1 MPWEKSFDQD
11 RALAAAADVFYDRG
25 YEAASMTQL
34 LAAMGIQK
42 GSFYATFGS
51 KRDVFVAALRRYNT
65 LWADLFARQRE
76 GRSPRDFLVEQMRSI
91 AGECRGK
98 AAARGC
104 FLVNTAIELGPHDPE
119 IKKLCRQALDT
130 YATLMQ
136 ELIEEAQALGE
147 MDPALD
153 AEANAQML
161 LSVRLGLRV
170 MGRSGLG
177 PNIARVAVDRALKP
191 LTEFSAA

>member
-1 MPWEKSFDQD
+1 MPWEKSFDQEH
-11 RALAAAADVFYDRG
+11 ALAAAADVFQDRG
-25 YEAASMTQL
+25 YEATSMTQL

-65 LWADLFARQRE
+65 QWADLFAEQRE
-76 GRSPRDFLVEQMRSI
+76 GRCPRDFLIEQMQSI

-119 IKKLCRQALDT
+119 IKKLCQQALNA
-130 YATLMQ
+130 YAGLMR

-153 AEANAQML
+153 ADASAQML

-177 PNIARVAVDRALKP
+177 PNVARAAVEHALKP
-191 LTEFSAA
+191 LIAFSAA